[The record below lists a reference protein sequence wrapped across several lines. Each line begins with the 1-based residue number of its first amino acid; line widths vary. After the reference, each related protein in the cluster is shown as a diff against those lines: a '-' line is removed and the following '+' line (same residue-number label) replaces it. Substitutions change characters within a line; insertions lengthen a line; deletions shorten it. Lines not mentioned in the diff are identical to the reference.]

1 MYCDIHRITCRSKI
15 YAMIAQRMGGVK
27 WKYTPEQFLYHTR
40 SSVILLLSW
49 LSGKESVCQ
58 CLSMQE
64 AQVQSL
70 GRKDLWGRKWQPIPA
85 FLPGKSH
92 EQRSLVGYSPRG
104 CKESDMT
111 ERLNNNKIMTK
122 LTCKDSV
129 RSI

>member
-92 EQRSLVGYSPRG
+92 GQRGLAGCTQSRGSPRVDRDLVT
-104 CKESDMT
+104 KQQQQSIVLL
-111 ERLNNNKIMTK
+111 ERKA
-122 LTCKDSV
+122 
-129 RSI
+129 

>member
-1 MYCDIHRITCRSKI
+1 MYCDIHRITCRRKI

-27 WKYTPEQFLYHTR
+27 WKYTAEQFLYYTR

-70 GRKDLWGRKWQPIPA
+70 GRKDLWRRKWQPIPV

-92 EQRSLVGYSPRG
+92 GQRGLGGCTQSLGSQRVKR
-104 CKESDMT
+104 D
-111 ERLNNNKIMTK
+111 LVTK
-122 LTCKDSV
+122 QQQQ
-129 RSI
+129 SIVLLEKKA